1 MFRTVRGE
9 YSLTSGPQGCKHP
22 GSGHLV
28 PLAAEEIEAQR
39 GEGRGCLDTTDGP
52 ENNRHFSRIR
62 RWDSEVR
69 VWCGRGL
76 GRAPFLAAASLLA
89 LLSLPRQ
96 GLHPQGRVAFHR
108 HTCRHRHTGAQA
120 PTRGFGGSD
129 IQPFSASSSPVPLVQ
144 GEEPGPHE
152 SQSDRKHLLAER
164 TWIYPPS
171 QPPSSSPAPGHLEP
185 PLPALL
191 AAGTLGTT
199 FGPQGWDLAAL
210 VLLPLLFLPLQ
221 PLIQAG
227 GFSAWTPV
235 ALSHFWNGVE
245 DK

>member
-1 MFRTVRGE
+1 MAGVWAEPPSWPQPPSSLCSPCQDRG
-9 YSLTSGPQGCKHP
+9 STLKA
-22 GSGHLV
+22 GSPSTG
-28 PLAAEEIEAQR
+28 
-39 GEGRGCLDTTDGP
+39 T
-52 ENNRHFSRIR
+52 
-62 RWDSEVR
+62 
-69 VWCGRGL
+69 
-76 GRAPFLAAASLLA
+76 
-89 LLSLPRQ
+89 
-96 GLHPQGRVAFHR
+96 
-108 HTCRHRHTGAQA
+108 TCRHHHTGAQA
-120 PTRGFGGSD
+120 PTRGSGGSD
-129 IQPFSASSSPVPLVQ
+129 VQPVSASSSPVPLVQ
-144 GEEPGPHE
+144 GEEPGPRE